1 MLKLIGA
8 SLILLATTLVG
19 IYFAKKLSDRTEQ
32 LRELLMSLQILE
44 TEICYGVTPLE
55 TAFKKMSFKESG
67 IIGQLF
73 SRCAYYFQSLDGA
86 STYECW
92 TKSLTE
98 ITPKLA
104 LEKSELEWL
113 AHFGQIV
120 GNSDRED
127 QQKHIQLMMTHLK
140 NREVEAREEQLK
152 YEKMYK
158 TLGFL
163 AGVLLVIL
171 LM

>member
-8 SLILLATTLVG
+8 TLILISTTLVG

-32 LRELLMSLQILE
+32 LRALQMSLQLLE
-44 TEICYGVTPLE
+44 TEICYGATPLE
-55 TAFKKMSFKESG
+55 LAFQKMGVKDTGVIS
-67 IIGQLF
+67 QLF
-73 SRCAYYFQSLDGA
+73 TRCSYYFQSLDGA

-92 TKSLTE
+92 EKALTE

-104 LEKSELEWL
+104 LNKSEREWL
-113 AHFGQIV
+113 GHFGQIV